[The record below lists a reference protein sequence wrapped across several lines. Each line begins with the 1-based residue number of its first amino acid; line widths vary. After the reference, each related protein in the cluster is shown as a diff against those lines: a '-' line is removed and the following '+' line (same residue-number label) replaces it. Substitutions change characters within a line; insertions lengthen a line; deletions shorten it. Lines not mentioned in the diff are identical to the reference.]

1 MPEIPVQ
8 PQPQVTASQG
18 TNWKKIALTVLI
30 IIVVIGLISGVYWFF
45 FLNKSSDIS
54 DLTGPVPK
62 PQVTTSTPSATISAE
77 NDETAGWKTYKS
89 KNLGISIN
97 YPKEWVYQREHNYTD
112 GSTLVSLAEKVI
124 PNDIGAGISVQ
135 IGDSGKSTS
144 YREAYERYLKLKV
157 NESLNTESIDNPYG
171 TETRL
176 PNVIVSE
183 VEGLRIKEE
192 SKKPGYEEA
201 MPPRIHVY
209 IKKNNEYYLITLM
222 VDKVEEF
229 DSASVIFS
237 QMLST
242 FKFLD

>member
-1 MPEIPVQ
+1 MPEQVQ
-8 PQPQVTASQG
+8 QPAPQPQVTTSQG
-18 TNWKKIALTVLI
+18 INWKRIGLTVLI
-30 IIVVIGLISGVYWFF
+30 IIVVTGLIAGVYWFF
-45 FLNKSSDIS
+45 VLNKSSDTS

-62 PQVTTSTPSATISAE
+62 SNVTTATPSAE
-77 NDETAGWKTYKS
+77 KDETAGWETYKS

-97 YPKEWVYQREHNYTD
+97 YPKEWVYQKEHNYTD